1 MTRVAKYMTSRP
13 WLGGGLVALVTLVAV
28 GGWYVWD
35 QVNVPDITV
44 SYAVPTAPQLAA
56 GDSSQT
62 LYRID
67 PLESSVTYA
76 VEEILAGVS
85 RTANGSTQGIAGDLV
100 IDDADPSASVL
111 GEVMVNVQQLTSD
124 QSLRDR
130 RIRQDFLESGHYPL
144 VRFVPGAID
153 GMPASITDGEAYVIT
168 IDGQLTVKETTAPV
182 VLDATATRT
191 GDEVSVTA
199 STTVAMSTFDIGPI
213 ELIGFVRT
221 GDEVT
226 LDFDLTYV
234 DPTRR
239 TIATEVPGRSGTTT
253 ATAGGG
259 PSFAST
265 VQPVLTNSCA
275 SCHNDGGVGAMVWTL
290 GTAADA
296 AEIASGLSLVTASRF
311 MPPWPAGDLGGP
323 FDHNPSLSQDDIDA
337 VVSWAAAGGELD
349 VDPATP
355 IVAPV
360 VPGSGLTPDVV
371 MALAEP
377 YQGSTLVR
385 NDYRCFMLDPALTD
399 TTWVAGY
406 EFVPDRAEV
415 VHHALAFRIPG
426 NERDRIVALD
436 EAGDG
441 SGWDCDAGVA
451 MSNQFMGWAPGQ
463 DPTKFPDGTAM
474 RMDAGDVVVL
484 QIHYHFTHS
493 APLDQSALQFELA
506 PAGSTPIEVGYRTYL
521 APAEI
526 PCRDGIEAGPL
537 CDRGAA
543 IADLFDRL
551 GMFGAIPDA
560 LLRQCGNTPDEYAAM
575 TNGVASASC
584 NHTIRRDVD
593 VIAVFGHMH
602 EIGDAFRM
610 TLNPGTATERILLDI
625 PAWDFGWQLNYRFT
639 DPVALTAGD
648 VIRVECTWDRAHLKV
663 PENRYITWSEGT
675 EDEMCYSALT
685 TLPPR
690 GQRS

>member
-13 WLGGGLVALVTLVAV
+13 WLGGGLVAMVTLVAV
-28 GGWYVWD
+28 GGWFVWN

-44 SYAVPTAPQLAA
+44 SYAVPTAPQLTAE
-56 GDSSQT
+56 GPSQT

-67 PLESSVTYA
+67 PVRSSVTYA
-76 VEEILAGVS
+76 VDERLAGVS
-85 RTANGSTQGIAGDLV
+85 RTANGSTQGLAGDLV
-100 IDDADPSASVL
+100 INDADPSASVL

-144 VRFVPGAID
+144 ARFVPGAIG
-153 GMPASITDGEAYVIT
+153 GMPASITDGEAYDIT

-182 VLDATATRT
+182 VLNATAERD
-191 GDEVSVTA
+191 GDQVRVTA
-199 STTVAMSTFDIGPI
+199 STTVLMSTFDIGPI

-226 LDFDLTYV
+226 LTFDLTYV
-234 DPTRR
+234 NPTRR
-239 TIATEVPGRSGTTT
+239 AIATEVPQRFGATT
-253 ATAGGG
+253 AVTGDG
-259 PSFAST
+259 PSFAT
-265 VQPVLTNSCA
+265 AVQPVLTNSCA
-275 SCHNDGGVGAMVWTL
+275 SCHNEGGVGAMIWPL
-290 GTAADA
+290 DTAADA
-296 AEIASGLSLVTASRF
+296 AGVASGLSLVTAARF

-323 FDHNPSLSQDDIDA
+323 FDHNPSLSQDDIDTIVA
-337 VVSWAAAGGELD
+337 WAAAGGELD
-349 VDPATP
+349 VDPDTP

-360 VPGSGLTPDVV
+360 VPGAGLTPDVV
-371 MALAEP
+371 LALAEP

-385 NDYRCFMLDPALTD
+385 NDYRCFMVDPELVD

-426 NERDRIVALD
+426 DERDRIVALD
-436 EAGDG
+436 EADEG

-463 DPTKFPDGTAM
+463 DPTRFPEGTAM

-484 QIHYHFTHS
+484 QIHYHFSHS

-506 PAGSTPIEVGYRTYL
+506 PGGSVPIEVGYRTYL

-526 PCRDGIEAGPL
+526 PCRDGLEAGPL

-543 IADLFDRL
+543 IADLFERL
-551 GMFGAIPDA
+551 GMFGAIPDSM
-560 LLRQCGNTPDEYAAM
+560 LRNCGSTPADYAAM
-575 TNGVASASC
+575 TKGVASASC
-584 NHTIRRDVD
+584 DHTVRRDVD

-625 PAWDFGWQLNYRFT
+625 PAWDFGWQLNYQFT
-639 DPVALTAGD
+639 DPVALSNGD
-648 VIRVECTWDRAHLKV
+648 VIRVECTWDRARLKV

-675 EDEMCYSALT
+675 EDEMCYSAIT